1 MHACLRRVKL
11 ANQKDP
17 FFVLIID
24 AEGLLSIEKN
34 DESFDK
40 KLMLFSMAC
49 SKKLVINV
57 KGDINSSL

>member
-11 ANQKDP
+11 PNQKDP

-34 DESFDK
+34 DELFDK

-49 SKKLVINV
+49 S
-57 KGDINSSL
+57 